1 MAPGD
6 AADVAPMLDFTLTL
20 DGPASLRYPKT
31 GAATVERPAS
41 PVEIGKSEIY
51 QWGKDGM
58 FVVFGSLF
66 ADCVAAAEQLRAEG
80 LDVGVINARFAKPLD
95 ADTIL
100 RFVRECP
107 FVITVEES
115 TLVGGF
121 GSAVLEAASDAGLNT
136 STITRL
142 GIPDRF
148 IEHGERGDLLDS
160 LNLSA
165 DGLARV
171 ARNCSSDSD
180 ARSDVSSAVST
191 V

>member
-1 MAPGD
+1 
-6 AADVAPMLDFTLTL
+6 MLDFTLTL